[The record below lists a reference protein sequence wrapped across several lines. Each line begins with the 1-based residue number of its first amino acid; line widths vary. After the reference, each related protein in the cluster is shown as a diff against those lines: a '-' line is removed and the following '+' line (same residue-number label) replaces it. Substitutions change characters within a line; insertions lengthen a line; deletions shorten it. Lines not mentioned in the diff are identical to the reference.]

1 MIILGVHGGIK
12 AEQESDPFGHT
23 MHDGTAVLLKDGEIL
38 AAIEEERLNRIKHS
52 NCFPFRAIKQV
63 LALAGITL
71 DQVDRI
77 AFNVLK
83 NTLEQVEQKN
93 FIRDVQSPL
102 PARGKHRIGALF
114 ESYFGKDYSTR
125 FRYCH
130 HHIAHAWSAYG
141 PSGFNQS
148 LIYSVDGSGDNS
160 SGMVLTAE
168 GASMKVLRDFSIAQ
182 SLGDL
187 YTTLIRVLGYSR
199 FDEYKVMGLA
209 PYGDA
214 SVYEKVFQKNY
225 TLLPD
230 GNYALQPAAAWFME
244 FADAGLIKHTRKK
257 GEQFTQV
264 HKDFAAALQVTLEK
278 IVFHVLEHYRS
289 KTKMKSLCMAGGVA
303 HNCTLNGKILNS
315 GLFDDVFIQPAAHDA
330 GGALGA
336 AWWVLYTEQP
346 AKSRPAMD
354 HVFLGTPVGDTDSVR
369 NMLADWGDAI
379 TFEQCDDVTKFAAR
393 EMEQGSVIGWVQG
406 RSEFGPRALG
416 NRSILADPRPA
427 ENKSRINAMV
437 KKREGY
443 RPFAPSILEERV
455 AEYFDLTTQTRQFP
469 YMIFIL
475 DVLEE
480 KRSLLGAIT
489 HVDGTARLQ
498 TVSQKTN
505 PMYWNLIHEFEKLTG
520 VPIVLNTSFN
530 NNAEPIVESVHDA
543 VSCFLTTGLDLLVV
557 DNFIVRKKNVSG
569 LGHLAPSL
577 IPSRKLTMQRQP
589 TNGHG
594 PNDQKYWIE
603 ATKSREFQK
612 GPLPVSRQVF
622 DVLQLADG
630 VSTFDELT
638 TQLGYNDTKRVE
650 TIKEIHDL
658 WSERAIALLP
668 SGQVQL

>member
-1 MIILGVHGGIK
+1 MIILGVHGGVK
-12 AEQESDPFGHT
+12 AEQDNDPFGHT
-23 MHDGTAVLLKDGEIL
+23 MHDGAAVLIRDGEVL

-52 NCFPFRAIKQV
+52 NCFPFRAIKQA
-63 LALAGITL
+63 LALSGLTL
-71 DQVDRI
+71 DDVDRI

-93 FIRDVQSPL
+93 FIRDVQS
-102 PARGKHRIGALF
+102 
-114 ESYFGKDYSTR
+114 

-141 PSGFNQS
+141 PSGFDQS

-160 SGMVLTAE
+160 SGMMLTAE
-168 GASMKVLRDFSIAQ
+168 GASLKVWRDFSIGQ

-187 YTTLIRVLGYSR
+187 YTTLIRVLGYAR

-209 PYGDA
+209 PYGDPT
-214 SVYEKVFQKNY
+214 VYESVFQRNY
-225 TLLPD
+225 SLLPE
-230 GNYALQPAAAWFME
+230 GNYSLQPAAAWFME
-244 FADAGLIKHTRKK
+244 FEDAGLVKHTRRK
-257 GEQFTQV
+257 GEPFTQV
-264 HKDFAAALQVTLEK
+264 HKDFAAALQVTLER
-278 IVFHVLEHYRS
+278 IVFHVLEYYRK
-289 KTKMKSLCMAGGVA
+289 KTGLKRLCMAGGVA
-303 HNCTLNGKILNS
+303 HNCTLNGKILS
-315 GLFDDVFIQPAAHDA
+315 AGLFDDVWIQPAAHDA

-346 AKSRPAMD
+346 AKRRPAMD
-354 HVFLGTPVGDTDSVR
+354 HVFLGSPIGDTESVR
-369 NMLADWGDAI
+369 QMLADWGDAI
-379 TFEQCDDVTKFAAR
+379 TFERCDDVAKIGAA
-393 EMEQGSVIGWVQG
+393 EMNQGAVIGWVQG

-416 NRSILADPRPA
+416 NRSILADPRPS
-427 ENKSRINAMV
+427 ENKKRINAMV

-455 AEYFDLTTQTRQFP
+455 AEYFHLATAQKQFP

-475 DVLEE
+475 RVLEE
-480 KRSLLGAIT
+480 KQSLLGAIT

-505 PMYWNLIHEFEKLTG
+505 PLYWNLIHEFEKLTG
-520 VPIVLNTSFN
+520 VPILLNTSFN

-557 DNFIVRKKNVSG
+557 DNFIVRKKDALLSG

-594 PNDQKYWIE
+594 VNDQKYWLE

-622 DVLQLADG
+622 DLLQLADG
-630 VSTFDELT
+630 VSTFDQLT
-638 TQLGYNDTKRVE
+638 TQFGYGETKRTE
-650 TIKEIHDL
+650 TIAEIHEL